1 MLIMIR
7 QTSTNFVNLQ
17 PVSDIDDQTITI
29 IIYIDDIM
37 INT

>member
-7 QTSTNFVNLQ
+7 QTSANFVNLR

-29 IIYIDDIM
+29 IIYIDDIV
-37 INT
+37 IST